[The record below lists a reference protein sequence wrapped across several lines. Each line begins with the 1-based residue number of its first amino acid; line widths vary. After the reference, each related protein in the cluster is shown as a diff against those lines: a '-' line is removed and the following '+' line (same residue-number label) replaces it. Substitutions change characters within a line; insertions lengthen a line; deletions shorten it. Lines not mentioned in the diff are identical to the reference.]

1 MEILKIKKLADHQ
14 FQQINKLWNDEYPL
28 KLKDRFGLLLDGVEK
43 YNHYIIEQENK
54 IVAWAVDFEKDNEV
68 RFSIIVANTHQGKG
82 LGSLLLNRLKADLG
96 EFYGW
101 VIDHNYDL
109 KHDDTYYHSPL
120 NFYLKNG
127 FEVME
132 QNRLDT
138 EMIKAVKVK
147 YCCQVFAV
155 TERFILRE
163 ILPSD
168 VDGLFELD
176 ADPAVHRYLGNNPV
190 KNKSQ
195 ILEVINFIR
204 QQYIDNGIGRWAI
217 IDKKTNDFIGWTGL
231 KLVTELTNN
240 HINYY
245 DLGYRIIKK
254 YWGQGIATETASAA
268 LNYAFEK
275 LNVDAVYAMTDA
287 ENAASNSIL
296 KKIGFK
302 FIEEF
307 ILDDVM
313 HNWYKMEKVVDESNK
328 R

>member
-1 MEILKIKKLADHQ
+1 MEIIKIKKLDAPQ
-14 FQQINKLWNDEYPL
+14 YQQINKLWNDEYPI

-43 YNHYIIEQENK
+43 FNHYIVEQENK
-54 IVAWAVDFEKDNEV
+54 IVAWAVDFEKDNEI

-101 VIDHNYDL
+101 VIDHNNDL
-109 KHDDTYYHSPL
+109 KHDGTFYHSPL
-120 NFYLKNG
+120 NFYIKNG
-127 FEVME
+127 LEIME
-132 QNRLDT
+132 QHRLDT

-147 YCCQVFAV
+147 NCCHVFAV

-168 VDGLFELD
+168 VEGLFELD
-176 ADPAVHRYLGNNPV
+176 ADPAVHRYLGNNPA
-190 KNKSQ
+190 KNKAQ
-195 ILEVINFIR
+195 ILEVIDFIR
-204 QQYIDNGIGRWAI
+204 QQYTKNGIGRWAI
-217 IDKKTNDFIGWTGL
+217 IDKKTNDFIGWSGL

-275 LNVDAVYAMTDA
+275 LNADAVYAMADV

-296 KKIGFK
+296 KKLGFM

-307 ILDDVM
+307 MLDDAT
-313 HNWYKMEKVVDESNK
+313 HNWYKIEKVVDESN
-328 R
+328 